1 VTCILVV
8 DDEVQIG
15 RALRTSLQARGYDVL
30 VAYRG
35 ETALALLSRE
45 RVEMVILDLGL
56 PDLSGIQVLKRIRAF
71 LDVPVIILTVAD
83 AQVEKVAALD
93 LGADDY
99 VTKPFAMD
107 ELAARMRAALR
118 RSVGAQPPQP
128 ALRFGDLEIDLGRQ
142 LVRRGAAAVHL
153 TPTEYRLLEVMATN
167 PGKLLTHRWLVSK
180 VWASAYA
187 SESQNLRFYVRQL
200 RKKLEEEP
208 SRPRLILTEP
218 SVGYRWSA
226 DPSPQPSST

>member
-1 VTCILVV
+1 
-8 DDEVQIG
+8 
-15 RALRTSLQARGYDVL
+15 LRTSLQARGYDVL

>member
-45 RVEMVILDLGL
+45 RVDLVILDLGL

-142 LVRRGAAAVHL
+142 LVRRGGAAVHL

-167 PGKLLTHRWLVSK
+167 PGKLLTHPWLVSK

>member
-45 RVEMVILDLGL
+45 RVDLVILDLGL

-142 LVRRGAAAVHL
+142 LVRRGGAAVHL